1 MVLEYVSYSISKLL
15 LLSTAYFIIL
25 HLFMC
30 KDFCPKSCF
39 AVYAPSFRLRVIL
52 WIFLIQVVA
61 KDFYFFMEFSVWFER
76 YIY

>member
-1 MVLEYVSYSISKLL
+1 
-15 LLSTAYFIIL
+15 
-25 HLFMC
+25 MC

-39 AVYAPSFRLRVIL
+39 AVYASSFRLRVIL

-61 KDFYFFMEFSVWFER
+61 KDLYFFMEFSVWFER